1 MSFPLLVLGRSTSH
15 PKVRANCS
23 MASRPSEPV
32 SLSASNL
39 ESLATSDGRN
49 RVEDFV
55 TSQARYAKSRVN
67 EGRAVHAS
75 WDISTPEKE
84 KMRLHRDKPSAGF
97 ETPVLKP
104 RAAQTQVEPRLR
116 PIVTSPSRP
125 KGLQSPKRDKRA
137 KAQSIFVEAVSPK
150 RPNRQKDKSTER
162 QIRPPKS
169 SRKRCHPR
177 SDADEEHLASMY
189 PSRLPMVL

>member
-1 MSFPLLVLGRSTSH
+1 
-15 PKVRANCS
+15 

-39 ESLATSDGRN
+39 ELLITSDGRN
-49 RVEDFV
+49 HVEDFI

-67 EGRAVHAS
+67 EGRAVRAS
-75 WDISTPEKE
+75 WDITTPEKE

-104 RAAQTQVEPRLR
+104 RAAQTQVEPRPR
-116 PIVTSPSRP
+116 PTSPPRP
-125 KGLQSPKRDKRA
+125 KDPQSPKRDKKA
-137 KAQSIFVEAVSPK
+137 KAKSVFVETVSPK
-150 RPNRQKDKSTER
+150 RQNRQKDKSAER
-162 QIRPPKS
+162 QIRPSKS

-177 SDADEEHLASMY
+177 SDTDEEHLNQYVSLCCSLRCYNTYGLDRACRSTGTEA
-189 PSRLPMVL
+189 

>member
-1 MSFPLLVLGRSTSH
+1 MRFPLLVLGRSTSH

-104 RAAQTQVEPRLR
+104 RAAQTQVEPR
-116 PIVTSPSRP
+116 P
-125 KGLQSPKRDKRA
+125 KGLQSPKRDKKA
-137 KAQSIFVEAVSPK
+137 KAQSVFVEAVSPK
-150 RPNRQKDKSTER
+150 RPNRQKDKSAER

>member
-1 MSFPLLVLGRSTSH
+1 
-15 PKVRANCS
+15 

-32 SLSASNL
+32 SLTASNL
-39 ESLATSDGRN
+39 DSLTTSDGRT

-104 RAAQTQVEPRLR
+104 RVAHSQVEPRPR
-116 PIVTSPSRP
+116 
-125 KGLQSPKRDKRA
+125 GLQSPKREKKA
-137 KAQSIFVEAVSPK
+137 KTQSVFVEAVSPK
-150 RPNRQKDKSTER
+150 RRNRLKDKSAER
-162 QIRPPKS
+162 HMRPSKP

-177 SDADEEHLASMY
+177 SDTDEEHLASMY
-189 PSRLPMVL
+189 PSHLSMVLQFLRI